1 MRIRTSKSSR
11 HTQPEDIPMASP
23 ATPYDLSNVPGAHKK
38 RRGLVSRL
46 PRLRVPRVAA
56 LGGGLGLIVVA
67 LGLFAIGLGWN
78 GMAGGGG
85 QVSGV
90 TLLQAQLPWLV
101 SGGILGL
108 ALVVLGGAMMIVHNA
123 RTDRSRLEA
132 KLDEL
137 VTIVARSAMSSVQAY
152 PGTPG
157 STEGLFAAG
166 GASYHQP
173 DCRLVQGRDE
183 ITFITAA
190 EVADRDLR
198 ACRVCKPASVET
210 LAT

>member
-1 MRIRTSKSSR
+1 MATS
-11 HTQPEDIPMASP
+11 
-23 ATPYDLSNVPGAHKK
+23 PYDLSNIPGAHKK
-38 RRGLVSRL
+38 RRGLASRL
-46 PRLRVPRVAA
+46 PSIQVPRIAA
-56 LGGGLGLIVVA
+56 LGGGLGLLVVA
-67 LGLFAIGLGWN
+67 LGLLAIGLGWN

-108 ALVVLGGAMMIVHNA
+108 ALVVLGGAMMVVHNA
-123 RTDRSRLEA
+123 RNDRARLEA

-137 VTIVARSAMSSVQAY
+137 VTIVARSAMSGTQPY

-157 STEGLFAAG
+157 SSEGLFAAG

-173 DCRLVQGRDE
+173 TCRLVQGRDE
-183 ITFITAA
+183 ITFMTAT
-190 EVADRDLR
+190 EVAERGLR
-198 ACRVCKPASVET
+198 ACRVCKPAEVET
-210 LAT
+210 LTN

>member
-1 MRIRTSKSSR
+1 MRIRTPKSSR
-11 HTQPEDIPMASP
+11 RSQADDITMSS
-23 ATPYDLSNVPGAHKK
+23 PYDLTSVPGAHKK
-38 RRGLVSRL
+38 RRSIASRL

-56 LGGGLGLIVVA
+56 LGGGLGLLVVA
-67 LGLFAIGLGWN
+67 LGLLAIGLGWN

-85 QVSGV
+85 QVGGV

-108 ALVVLGGAMMIVHNA
+108 ALVVLGGAMMVVHNA
-123 RTDRSRLEA
+123 RNDRARLEA

-137 VTIVARSAMSSVQAY
+137 VTIVARSAMSGSQPY

-166 GASYHQP
+166 GATYHQP
-173 DCRLVQGRDE
+173 ACRLVQGRDE
-183 ITFITAA
+183 ITFMTAA
-190 EVADRDLR
+190 EVAERGLR
-198 ACRVCKPASVET
+198 GCRVCKPASVET
-210 LAT
+210 LTS

>member
-1 MRIRTSKSSR
+1 
-11 HTQPEDIPMASP
+11 MAAS
-23 ATPYDLSNVPGAHKK
+23 PYDLSSVPGAHKK

-46 PRLRVPRVAA
+46 PKIGVPRVAA
-56 LGGGLGLIVVA
+56 LGGGLGLLVVA
-67 LGLFAIGLGWN
+67 LGLLAIGLGWN

-108 ALVVLGGAMMIVHNA
+108 ALVVLGGAMMVVHNA
-123 RTDRSRLEA
+123 RNDRARLEA

-137 VTIVARSAMSSVQAY
+137 VTIVARSAMSGTQAY
-152 PGTPG
+152 PQTPA

-166 GASYHQP
+166 GASYHRP

-183 ITFITAA
+183 IAFMTAA

-198 ACRVCKPASVET
+198 ACRVCRPASVET
-210 LAT
+210 LTN